1 MSLPEPESPESPEP
15 IEPTEPPEPPVRAK
29 RRWGRLAVI
38 MAPVF
43 ITVLIA
49 AILGGFI
56 VVQSQRQSEQIE
68 QADAVAADFLSQ
80 VATFRAR
87 AEKAIKESDEE
98 SPAAIRKALL
108 AAIEDPPALAD
119 ADVFGMENSSTYA
132 QAAQLEADLLEPY
145 ERVSRELKKASAA
158 LAYVKAARKVLEM
171 RITDYVRST
180 TLSSSRELRSSLIP
194 AFVSARDTLAQVDV
208 PKGQDDLDATVDSAV
223 QYVIDQSSVLANS
236 IDGGRNYSFTYAA
249 QFEEAITAVE
259 DYATKV
265 TGDLTESLNNLN
277 DLAN

>member
-265 TGDLTESLNNLN
+265 TGDLTESLNDLN